1 MKLFK
6 YFLGALITCATFIS
20 CDEEDGSVLDQLTGL
35 TPANDVKLGQSVVAQ
50 IEANPSDYPVLSA
63 QEYPE
68 AYAYIRAM
76 TDAIVASEGV
86 KYKDLFQYD
95 EVKIIDQDVLNA
107 FATPGGYIYVYT
119 GLIKYLDKAD
129 DLAGVMGHEI
139 AHASERH
146 SSDQMKQQ
154 LGLQLLSQIILGEAS
169 QTQLGQMAK
178 GFFSLKFSR
187 EDEAESD
194 EHSVI
199 YLEDTKYACNGAAT
213 FFEKLTE
220 SGQSSGPEWLST
232 HPSPDSRVE
241 DINTKADD
249 LGCSKEAIVETGMT
263 YAEFQA
269 SLP

>member
-1 MKLFK
+1 MRLFK
-6 YFLGALITCATFIS
+6 YLLHSLIVCVVFLS
-20 CDEEDGSVLDQLTGL
+20 CSEEDGSVLDQLTGL

-50 IEANPSDYPVLSA
+50 IAADPTNYPVLSET
-63 QEYPE
+63 EYPE
-68 AYAYIRAM
+68 AYEYIRNM
-76 TDAIVASEGV
+76 TEAIIASDDV

-95 EVKIIDQDVLNA
+95 EVKIINQDVLNA

-119 GLIKYLDKAD
+119 GLIKYLEKAD

-154 LGLQLLSQIILGEAS
+154 LGLQLLSQIIFGQAS
-169 QTQLGQMAK
+169 DTQLAQMAA
-178 GFFSLKFSR
+178 GFFKLKFSR
-187 EDEAESD
+187 EDEADSD

-199 YLEDTKYACNGAAT
+199 YLQDTDYACNGAAT

-220 SGQSSGPEWLST
+220 SGQSGGPEWLST

-241 DINTKADD
+241 DINAKADD
-249 LGCSKEAIVETGMT
+249 LGCSKEAVVETGMT

>member
-1 MKLFK
+1 MKVFK
-6 YFLGALITCATFIS
+6 HLLLSLITCTIFLS
-20 CDEEDGSVLDQLTGL
+20 CSEEDGSVLDQLTGL
-35 TPANDVKLGQSVVAQ
+35 TPANDVNLGQSVVAQ
-50 IEANPSDYPVLSA
+50 IAADPVNYPVLS
-63 QEYPE
+63 ETDYPE
-68 AYAYIRAM
+68 AYAYIRSM
-76 TDAIVASEGV
+76 TSAIVASDDV
-86 KYKDLFQYD
+86 KYKDLFHYD
-95 EVKIIDQDVLNA
+95 EVKIINADVLNA

-146 SSDQMKQQ
+146 SSDQMKQN
-154 LGLQLLSQIILGEAS
+154 LGLQLLSQIVFGQAND
-169 QTQLGQMAK
+169 TQLAQMAA

-187 EDEAESD
+187 EDEADSD

-199 YLEDTKYACNGAAT
+199 YLQDTDYACNGAAT
-213 FFEKLTE
+213 FFEKLTA

-232 HPSPDSRVE
+232 HPSPDSRVA

-249 LGCSKEAIVETGMT
+249 LGCSKDAIVETGMS